1 VQCLY
6 EWLRINIQ
14 HKHSL
19 LKEERLVF
27 PLRKQSIEFF
37 LDELSSNKLVPGG
50 GSAASLVAA
59 IGIALGSMVGNLALS
74 KERYQSLIPE
84 IESVIIKSEKLKRE
98 LQYLIEK
105 DAEACEPLIK
115 AFKMSKPE
123 REVIM
128 DAALEEACTVPL
140 EIMKKT
146 IEAIALHEQLF
157 DLGIKTAISDI
168 GVGVS
173 FCKAALEGASL
184 SIFINTKLMKNDRIK
199 SKLNEE
205 AEMLLQ
211 TGIEKA
217 NIIFQEVT
225 SSLK

>member
-1 VQCLY
+1 M
-6 EWLRINIQ
+6 
-14 HKHSL
+14 
-19 LKEERLVF
+19 F

-74 KERYQSLIPE
+74 KKRYQSLIPE

-105 DAEACEPLIK
+105 DAESCEPLIK
-115 AFKMSKPE
+115 VFKMSKPE

-128 DAALEEACTVPL
+128 DTALEEACAVPL

-146 IEAIALHEQLF
+146 IEAIALHEHLF

-217 NIIFQEVT
+217 NTIFQEVN

>member
-1 VQCLY
+1 
-6 EWLRINIQ
+6 
-14 HKHSL
+14 
-19 LKEERLVF
+19 VF

-74 KERYQSLIPE
+74 KKRYQSLIPE
-84 IESVIIKSEKLKRE
+84 IESVIIKSERLKRE

-105 DAEACEPLIK
+105 DAELCESLIK
-115 AFKMSKPE
+115 AFKISKPE

-128 DAALEEACTVPL
+128 DDALEEACAVPL

-146 IEAIALHEQLF
+146 IEAIALHEHLF
-157 DLGIKTAISDI
+157 NLGIKTAISDI

-211 TGIEKA
+211 MGIEKA
-217 NIIFQEVT
+217 NTIFQEVN

>member
-1 VQCLY
+1 M
-6 EWLRINIQ
+6 
-14 HKHSL
+14 
-19 LKEERLVF
+19 F

-74 KERYQSLIPE
+74 KKRYQSLIPE

-105 DAEACEPLIK
+105 DAELCEPLIK
-115 AFKMSKPE
+115 VFKMSKPE

-128 DAALEEACTVPL
+128 DAALEEACAVPL

-146 IEAIALHEQLF
+146 IEAITLHEHLF

-184 SIFINTKLMKNDRIK
+184 SVFINTKLMKNDRIK

-217 NIIFQEVT
+217 NTIFQEVN

>member
-1 VQCLY
+1 M
-6 EWLRINIQ
+6 
-14 HKHSL
+14 
-19 LKEERLVF
+19 F

-74 KERYQSLIPE
+74 KKRYQSLIPE
-84 IESVIIKSEKLKRE
+84 IESVIIKSERLKRE

-105 DAEACEPLIK
+105 DAELCEPLIK
-115 AFKMSKPE
+115 AFKISKPE

-128 DAALEEACTVPL
+128 DAALEEACSVPL

-146 IEAIALHEQLF
+146 IEAIALHEHLF
-157 DLGIKTAISDI
+157 NLGIKTAISDI

-211 TGIEKA
+211 MGIEKA
-217 NIIFQEVT
+217 NTIFQEVN